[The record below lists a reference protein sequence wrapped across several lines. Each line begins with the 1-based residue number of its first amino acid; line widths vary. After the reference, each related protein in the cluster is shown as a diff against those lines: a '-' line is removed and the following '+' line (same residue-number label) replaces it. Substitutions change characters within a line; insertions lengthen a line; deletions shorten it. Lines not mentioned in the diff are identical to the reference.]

1 MHTYTPKTPRIRIG
15 LAAATLTLLTFAVS
29 IVAPAD
35 LAAPHATLTSVLA
48 VNLAPAHAKAP
59 HAA

>member
-1 MHTYTPKTPRIRIG
+1 MPTYTPKTPRIRIA
-15 LAAATLTLLTFAVS
+15 LAAATLTLATFAVS

-35 LAAPHATLTSVLA
+35 LAAPARTASVLA
-48 VNLAPAHAKAP
+48 GNLVPAHALAR